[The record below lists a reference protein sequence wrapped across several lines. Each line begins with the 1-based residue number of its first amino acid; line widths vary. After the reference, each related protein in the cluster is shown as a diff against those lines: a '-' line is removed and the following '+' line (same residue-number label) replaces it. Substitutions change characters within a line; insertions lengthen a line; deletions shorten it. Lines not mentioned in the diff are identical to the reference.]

1 VRARALGEEEIRK
14 RRRRNMIRSMKG
26 RIVKIKV
33 GKLQEMKAD

>member
-1 VRARALGEEEIRK
+1 VRPRALGEVEIRK

-33 GKLQEMKAD
+33 GK